1 MFLVNALLKIGYWY
15 KLLRLVHAYALTL
28 EVSNCSRKLKYDDS
42 WAKYVGAWFAYK
54 YTEHDLNENVA

>member
-1 MFLVNALLKIGYWY
+1 M
-15 KLLRLVHAYALTL
+15 RLVHAYALTL